1 MITQFLSDRDDSWF
15 ISKINFSGGL
25 VQPNFNLQSQHTQ
38 WHLGKAVEG
47 PERNRTRKSFLTYIS
62 CVVHK
67 NAAFAT
73 FRGDVFFLD
82 SKMCGECD
90 LGGDQQ
96 SSRWSSGSHGNAG
109 PSPPPSFCIAR
120 EDGGLQGSCSCVP
133 GPGAEVM
140 AR

>member
-1 MITQFLSDRDDSWF
+1 MISGSSPRL
-15 ISKINFSGGL
+15 ISVGASCSPILTCKVST
-25 VQPNFNLQSQHTQ
+25 PK
-38 WHLGKAVEG
+38 WHLGKPVEG
-47 PERNRTRKSFLTYIS
+47 PERNTTRKSFLTYIS

-73 FRGDVFFLD
+73 FHGDVFFLD
-82 SKMCGECD
+82 SKLCGECD

-109 PSPPPSFCIAR
+109 PSPRQSFCIAR